1 MQQLIQ
7 VTSEPFQ
14 CIRLTQNARFVPSDS
29 MDLERRKALA
39 RHFVFQQRYHSA
51 GQNPQSDINY
61 VNQVNITFSQNSN
74 SVPVS
79 GSKDMSLPF
88 KQTAVTKQTS
98 KAAHHLPQ
106 QTVSESRK
114 MTTELTESATA
125 APSNSM
131 QAQSSYLSERGSF
144 ELRVL
149 KGDLTFVPPLVMTVI
164 TQYPDIHFEYTG
176 GFNFVPPS
184 AELSQET
191 FNLSI

>member
-1 MQQLIQ
+1 MQQLIK

-61 VNQVNITFSQNSN
+61 VNQVNLTFSQNSN
-74 SVPVS
+74 SVPIP
-79 GSKDMSLPF
+79 GSKDMSLPL
-88 KQTAVTKQTS
+88 KQTAVPKQTLKTAQPLLQHSVRES
-98 KAAHHLPQ
+98 K
-106 QTVSESRK
+106 K
-114 MTTELTESATA
+114 MTTESTTA
-125 APSNSM
+125 APLNSE
-131 QAQSSYLSERGSF
+131 QAQSSYLAERGSF

-164 TQYPDIHFEYTG
+164 TQYPEIHFEYTG
-176 GFNFVPPS
+176 GINFVPPS
-184 AELSQET
+184 AEISQET